1 MCREIMRGL
10 WSLAPDLKSLIP
22 IVISFIALFVVLR
35 DRRPRLTLRP
45 RKGDWAKVS
54 ITHTGTEVIFRGII
68 EIYNTSSRANAIRE
82 YEFWCKRGT
91 DWEKMD
97 SERYHEMTNN
107 EAKVNNVTPLTLT
120 PYSGIEANVMAFTK
134 APVSE
139 MPIRIEVEDLL

>member
-68 EIYNTSSRANAIRE
+68 EIYNTSSRA
-82 YEFWCKRGT
+82 
-91 DWEKMD
+91 
-97 SERYHEMTNN
+97 
-107 EAKVNNVTPLTLT
+107 
-120 PYSGIEANVMAFTK
+120 TK
-134 APVSE
+134 PK
-139 MPIRIEVEDLL
+139 